1 MRKVKCGMKNAENWC
16 VTVGKMRNT
25 ELCAVCRH
33 AGAIVGYLCPHDV
46 KDLNLGYRTCLKGFA
61 CQLFVFYK

>member
-1 MRKVKCGMKNAENWC
+1 
-16 VTVGKMRNT
+16 VGKMRNT